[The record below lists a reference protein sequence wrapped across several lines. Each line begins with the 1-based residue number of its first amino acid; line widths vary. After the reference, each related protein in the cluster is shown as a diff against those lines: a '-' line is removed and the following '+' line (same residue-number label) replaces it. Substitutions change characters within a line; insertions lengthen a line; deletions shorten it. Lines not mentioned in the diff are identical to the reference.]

1 MGSEMCIRDRYIERC
16 DRYREKAFK
25 LFGLLDRSSRYSPA
39 AMATFYQ
46 SILKKI
52 QRRDGD
58 VFTERIQLSKAEKMV
73 FAAYVYVRYRFLAL

>member
-1 MGSEMCIRDRYIERC
+1 MGIMYSEYIEVSSRS
-16 DRYREKAFK
+16 REKAFK
-25 LFGLLDRSSRYSPA
+25 LFPLLDRSSRYSHA

-52 QRRDGD
+52 QKRGGD
-58 VFTERIQLSKAEKMV
+58 VFTERIQLSKAEKMI